1 VRNGA
6 MRQENLAM
14 RLLMATA
21 VTTVALAGARYYET
35 ISSYPGEASKAITV
49 LMPVGLPRISSAA
62 CSGG

>member
-1 VRNGA
+1 

-14 RLLMATA
+14 RLLIATA
-21 VTTVALAGARYYET
+21 VVTTVALAGARYYET

>member
-1 VRNGA
+1 

-21 VTTVALAGARYYET
+21 VTTVALAGARYHET

-49 LMPVGLPRISSAA
+49 LMPVGLPR
-62 CSGG
+62 